1 MVSFDSWADAIPSTS
16 KDTRMMCWQSFIF
29 RLVSECAT
37 LAYSFFNKTQSLTVR
52 IVCHY
57 SAMTFPPVFKD
68 LESLKWL
75 PTFLVKLS
83 LRLWSFVFDSQ
94 LSSRPQLWFETHHN
108 VKRATRSINLRVWP
122 GCSPVNPSS
131 AVSCL
136 FTTNTKSGYNAK
148 PRNVNR
154 RNSFGQWF
162 EGFERKYYDTI

>member
-1 MVSFDSWADAIPSTS
+1 
-16 KDTRMMCWQSFIF
+16 MMCWQSFIF
-29 RLVSECAT
+29 PLVSECACLFVLQQNT
-37 LAYSFFNKTQSLTVR
+37 
-52 IVCHY
+52 IVDGANRLPLQCY
-57 SAMTFPPVFKD
+57 D
-68 LESLKWL
+68 LSSCLQRPWIFEMAFA
-75 PTFLVKLS
+75 FLVKLS

-94 LSSRPQLWFETHHN
+94 LSSRPQRWFETHHN